1 MPLLNYQLQVLAT
14 VYNLSL
20 PGQRC
25 ADLQSWQGGNDF
37 HGGAAGFH
45 SWKVVQQTVTED
57 PKDCGVVTCNTGSG
71 FTPPGKAWPHT
82 PQGHNGHKSTSPPQ
96 HHLCP
101 CFPPP
106 HTDPYTPKILTVLGQ
121 HEVDNIICALFP
133 SGPGPHKGSLYRALP
148 KPFQSSW
155 LSSHQLSSLLIF
167 LSDLASLT

>member
-20 PGQRC
+20 PGERR

-71 FTPPGKAWPHT
+71 FTPPGKVWPHT
-82 PQGHNGHKSTSPPQ
+82 PQGHNGHKSISPP
-96 HHLCP
+96 P
-101 CFPPP
+101 
-106 HTDPYTPKILTVLGQ
+106 
-121 HEVDNIICALFP
+121 NITYAP
-133 SGPGPHKGSLYRALP
+133 ASPLP
-148 KPFQSSW
+148 MLVPIPQRSRQF
-155 LSSHQLSSLLIF
+155 
-167 LSDLASLT
+167 LASMKLTTSSVPYFPGGRVHTKGPCTEPSLSPPNPPGLAVTSSVLC